1 MKKSILFILLFVAQI
16 ISAQTPTATENYIY
30 TKTYLSADGSKK
42 TETVQYFDGLGRAKE
57 VVQVKATPLGKDLVV
72 PVTYDQLG
80 RQTKTLLPVPVATA
94 NSGIHG
100 TDESTVNSYYGV
112 GNAFSEQKLENS
124 PLARVLEAAGPGTE
138 WAMSTG
144 HTTKMQ
150 YLTNTTADQVK
161 KYTTSVSWSNATL
174 TTGISSVSF
183 YDANQLSKN
192 KITDENGNVTIDF
205 KNSEGKTVLL
215 RKGEGAD
222 KLDTYYLYNT
232 YGQLAFVISP
242 KADQQITS
250 GNNTITTQIL
260 DDLCYQYVYDNKF
273 RLVEKKLPGKGWEYM
288 VYDLQNR
295 LVASQDANMRNNP
308 ESPNKWLFTRY
319 DKLGRA
325 VYTGQFTGGTR
336 LQEQNNANAKGLNNE
351 SRSTTAFT
359 LNGQEIFYT
368 NTAYPSATFVPYS
381 INYYDTYP
389 VGNRDFTFYPLNTEV
404 LTFYMT
410 NTIQS
415 FSSNGVNSVRSLK
428 SMPTSSYVKNL
439 DDDSWSASH
448 IWYDALLRPVGSKNV
463 NHLGGYT
470 NTEKE
475 LDFSGAVLRA
485 NTFHKKA
492 NANTETV
499 IKERFTYDDQYRL
512 KQHYHQVNG
521 NTEELLAQYAYNELG
536 QVSGKTLG
544 NGIQDINYTYNI
556 KGMVTKVNDPSN
568 LNGKLFGYELKFAST
583 SDASVAPANYNGN
596 ITEMIWKS
604 TADNTLKK
612 YSYRYDQYNRLLA
625 GVYQEPETTIPQNGF
640 YNETMNYDAN
650 GNITGLQRNQK
661 NTGGSAAQI
670 DNLTYAYAGNRL
682 LTVTDS
688 SQNYAGYP
696 DVSGNT
702 IGYDDNGNMKN
713 QLDKGIL
720 QIDYNLLNLPKKIT
734 FNQTYEVRN
743 VITGLYDTNNI
754 TTQYTYRADG
764 VKLKKLYTYG
774 IAKNS
779 LEVFKTTEYLDGFQY
794 EFEGAF
800 LLDSVLKFVPTSE
813 GYYNFENNK
822 YIYTYTDHLGN
833 VRLSYA
839 KGTNGSAEALEE
851 NSYYPFGLKQQTPAI
866 GVGNPAYKYQYNGKE
881 LQEETGWND
890 YGARM
895 YMSDIG
901 RWGVVDPLAE
911 SSRRYSPYA
920 YALNNPMRFIDPD
933 GRSAMDSFY
942 NYHNYSNENRPM
954 FSTDNDGNMYTN
966 PIYQHNSY
974 IDATGAVGGSGGG
987 NPALNIILNFLR
999 ADKENLGSF
1008 VDSDFEKN
1016 GWHVIDATTLT
1027 DALTKLTEYLGKSQ
1041 ADNIYINAHGLV
1053 GKRYT
1058 FDKDGTAIRNPET
1071 GEYILTDDTGFYT
1084 NLETEK
1090 IYGTDL
1096 QQYSSDSSKLSVA
1109 KKGSIDSLIGIGN
1122 YVKDGKNLIMG
1133 SCFSANDVLFGTG
1146 LSSNIKSR
1154 DIFANR
1160 DYSSL
1165 WPNSQGTIR
1174 FQDFTGFNQTSK
1186 KNYEN
1191 GWVWYRD
1198 GKATQ
1203 TNFNIIMT
1211 KYGVKTIK

>member
-16 ISAQTPTATENYIY
+16 IWAQTPTATENYIY

-42 TETVQYFDGLGRAKE
+42 TETIQYFDGLGRAKE

-112 GNAFSEQKLENS
+112 ANAFSEQKLENS

-183 YDANQLSKN
+183 YDANQLSKS

-222 KLDTYYLYNT
+222 KLDTYYLYNN

-250 GNNTITTQIL
+250 GNNTVTTQIL

-308 ESPNKWLFTRY
+308 ENPNKWLFTRY

-410 NTIQS
+410 NTTQS

-475 LDFSGAVLRA
+475 LDFSGTVLRA

-492 NANTETV
+492 SADTETV

-650 GNITGLQRNQK
+650 GNITSLQRNQK
-661 NTGGSAAQI
+661 NTGGFATQI

-702 IGYDDNGNMKN
+702 IGYDANGNMKN
-713 QLDKGIL
+713 HVDKGIL

-800 LLDSVLKFVPTSE
+800 VLDSVLKFVPTSE

-822 YIYTYTDHLGN
+822 YIYSYTDHLGN

-866 GVGNPAYKYQYNGKE
+866 GVSNPAYKYQYNGKE

-895 YMSDIG
+895 YMADIG
-901 RWGVVDPLAE
+901 RWGVIDPLAE
-911 SSRRYSPYA
+911 TSRRYSPYT
-920 YALNNPMRFIDPD
+920 YAFNNPMRFIDPD
-933 GRSAMDSFY
+933 GMAGRDTFDAGTEYTGQDAVDLFNGLMDFY
-942 NYHNYSNENRPM
+942 GYSDP
-954 FSTDNDGNMYTN
+954 FSRFKNFFEE
-966 PIYQHNSY
+966 
-974 IDATGAVGGSGGG
+974 AGGSGGSSEGVDFSQFDFSQSADDPPG
-987 NPALNIILNFLR
+987 NALSRFRERTANWVQENIRGPLSGWFDTHTRNAFVLDAEGQARMDDLR
-999 ADKENLGSF
+999 GQMT
-1008 VDSDFEKN
+1008 
-1016 GWHVIDATTLT
+1016 G
-1027 DALTKLTEYLGKSQ
+1027 YMR
-1041 ADNIYINAHGLV
+1041 DNVGGGIRWGAEHGL
-1053 GKRYT
+1053 
-1058 FDKDGTAIRNPET
+1058 I
-1071 GEYILTDDTGFYT
+1071 
-1084 NLETEK
+1084 
-1090 IYGTDL
+1090 
-1096 QQYSSDSSKLSVA
+1096 
-1109 KKGSIDSLIGIGN
+1109 GSG
-1122 YVKDGKNLIMG
+1122 
-1133 SCFSANDVLFGTG
+1133 FGTG
-1146 LSSNIKSR
+1146 HVGAFGRVSKAL
-1154 DIFANR
+1154 
-1160 DYSSL
+1160 
-1165 WPNSQGTIR
+1165 
-1174 FQDFTGFNQTSK
+1174 DFTIAEAKFNYFFGKVTTGDLHNIQRSAQNLK
-1186 KNYEN
+1186 DLNMLGIKNESQLMKIFSRALAEGIEMRN
-1191 GWVWYRD
+1191 
-1198 GKATQ
+1198 Q
-1203 TNFNIIMT
+1203 SN
-1211 KYGVKTIK
+1211 KYGTTITKSIEIGKKGRINVAFFYEGGNLATKPRVTTLIPQIYR